1 MKRAITKG
9 VVVRYQDGNYRVT
22 CVKGGKV
29 NLGAIFG
36 KHIYHKGVPIEQ
48 VVDDEAAWYKRWTQ
62 SETYMCM

>member
-1 MKRAITKG
+1 MKREIAKG

-22 CVKGGKV
+22 AVRGGKV

-36 KHIYHKGVPIEQ
+36 KAIYHKGVPIDQ
-48 VVDDEAAWYKRWTQ
+48 VVDDEAAWYARWTQ

>member
-1 MKRAITKG
+1 MKRGITKG

-22 CVKGGKV
+22 AVRGGKV

-36 KHIYHKGVPIEQ
+36 KAIYHKGVPIEQ
-48 VVDDEAAWYKRWTQ
+48 VTDDEAAWYKRWTQ

>member
-22 CVKGGKV
+22 AVRGGKV

-36 KHIYHKGVPIEQ
+36 KAIYHKGVPIEA
-48 VVDDEAAWYKRWTQ
+48 VTDDEAAWYARWTQ